1 MHYQNGFHKLMLHKT
16 RGIVF
21 QVTDFGETSVVA
33 KIYTELFGLQGFLI
47 NSVRKKNA
55 KVKQNVLHPLSLV
68 DLVVYHKERKGLH
81 RVAEVRSNPVLQ
93 NIPFHIVKNSMI
105 LFLDEVLCKAIRE
118 EEPNQQLFEFLF
130 HSIQLLDVQSPV
142 NRDFHLCFLIQLSKY
157 LGFYPSENFSGEEKI
172 FNLREGIFQ
181 ADIPGHINYV
191 DGPLSEIFFSLLQ
204 SSLDFSA
211 ALNVPVMQKRML
223 IEKILEYYRLHLTGF
238 SEMKSLRVLEE
249 VWS

>member
-1 MHYQNGFHKLMLHKT
+1 MLHKT

-55 KVKQNVLHPLSLV
+55 KVKQHVLHPLSLV

-93 NIPFHIVKNSMI
+93 HIPFNIVKNSI
-105 LFLDEVLCKAIRE
+105 TLFLNEVLCKSIQE
-118 EEPNQQLFEFLF
+118 EEPNQHLFEFLF
-130 HSIQLLDVQSPV
+130 HSIQLLDLQTPV
-142 NRDFHLCFLIQLSKY
+142 NSDFHMCFLVQLSKY
-157 LGFYPSENFSGEEKI
+157 LGFYPAENYSGDDKI
-172 FNLREGIFQ
+172 FNLREGVFQ
-181 ADIPGHINYV
+181 DDLPGHMDYI
-191 DGPLSEIFFSLLQ
+191 DGVLSEIFFALLT

-211 ALNVPVMQKRML
+211 QVPIPVMQKRML
-223 IEKILEYYRLHLTGF
+223 MEKILSYYRLHLTGF
-238 SEMKSLRVLEE
+238 TEVKSLKVLEE

>member
-1 MHYQNGFHKLMLHKT
+1 MLHKT

-21 QVTDFGETSVVA
+21 QVTDFGESSVVA

-47 NSVRKKNA
+47 NAVRKKNA
-55 KVKQNVLHPLSLV
+55 KVRQNMLQPLSLV

-81 RVAEVRSNPVLQ
+81 RVAEVKSNPVLQ
-93 NIPFHIVKNSMI
+93 HIPFHMVKSSI
-105 LFLDEVLCKAIRE
+105 ALFLDEVLCKSIRE

-142 NRDFHLCFLIQLSKY
+142 NNDFHLCFLLQLTRY
-157 LGFYPSENFSGEEKI
+157 LGFYPADNFSGDEPY

-181 ADIPGHINYV
+181 ADIPTHMNYM
-191 DGPLSEIFFSLLQ
+191 DKKLSEIFSSLLH
-204 SSLDFSA
+204 SALNFSA
-211 ALNVPVMQKRML
+211 SVSVPVFQKRQL
-223 IEKILEYYRLHLTGF
+223 AEKILEYYRLHLAGF
-238 SEMKSLRVLEE
+238 TEIKSLKVLEE